1 MLLIEYFSISML
13 HPVSLTDFR
22 SLFKMYLLVKPFF
35 YNVFI
40 VIEKSFDIVPLFS
53 IIYLWKFSSIVDKL
67 WLTLIFRGR
76 KVLLI
81 FDALLAHLSNMHPN
95 DAIRPL

>member
-53 IIYLWKFSSIVDKL
+53 IIYL
-67 WLTLIFRGR
+67 
-76 KVLLI
+76 
-81 FDALLAHLSNMHPN
+81 
-95 DAIRPL
+95 